1 MEKYLKLYAEPE
13 TAALDDLPENIPGKA
28 PWANVIV
35 IPACNETSGFL
46 RFPPP
51 CGGRSLMI
59 LVINESPV
67 ASEEVSQNNR
77 ILAEGVEAGFELLW
91 EYSPTSTGFGMR
103 LLRDLRAPRD
113 LLLVDRFSAGRQLPE
128 GGGVGL
134 ARKIGADLATALI
147 HRQRIRS
154 GWIHCSDGDVHLP
167 DSYFR
172 CSNTE
177 RFPASTYAA
186 LVYPYC
192 HTAPEDSDVSEEVLR
207 ATWLYELSLRYY
219 VAGLRFAGSP
229 YAFNTIGS
237 TMAVSAASYA
247 KVRGFPKRE
256 AGEDFYLLNKLAKV
270 GQVREL
276 VADTDC
282 EPLRIEARKSDRV
295 PFGTGAAVNRITG
308 LADPVRDY
316 LFYDSEVFQLLRHF
330 LQSWPV
336 IWQSGSQEGLAV
348 AVSGQPG
355 LLESL
360 QGIGVEKALTHAFGQ
375 SSDLD
380 QFTLQMH
387 TWFDAF
393 RTLKLIHALR
403 EHHLPSVNYAEL
415 VSGYVFRQLLTQDD
429 DLRVFFESGDIE

>member
-1 MEKYLKLYAEPE
+1 M
-13 TAALDDLPENIPGKA
+13 NH
-28 PWANVIV
+28 PWRVRKFHK
-35 IPACNETSGFL
+35 TTG
-46 RFPPP
+46 
-51 CGGRSLMI
+51 SL
-59 LVINESPV
+59 V
-67 ASEEVSQNNR
+67 
-77 ILAEGVEAGFELLW
+77 EGIEAGFGLLW
-91 EYSPTSTGFGMR
+91 QYSPASAGFGMS
-103 LLRDLRAPRD
+103 LLRDPRAPRD

-134 ARKIGADLATALI
+134 ARKIGADLATGLI
-147 HRQRIRS
+147 YRQRIRS

-192 HTAPEDSDVSEEVLR
+192 HIGPGDSDESVEVMK

-219 VAGLRFAGSP
+219 VAGLRFAGSL

-237 TMAVSAASYA
+237 TMAVSAECYA
-247 KVRGFPKRE
+247 KVRGFPKRK

-270 GQVREL
+270 GRVREL
-276 VADTDC
+276 TAGTDC
-282 EPLRIEARKSDRV
+282 EPLRIEARRSDRV

-308 LADPVRDY
+308 LADPVRDF
-316 LFYDSEVFQLLRHF
+316 LFYDSEVFQLLRHW

-336 IWQSGSQEGLAV
+336 IYQSGSEEGLAK
-348 AVSGQPG
+348 AVSDQAG
-355 LLESL
+355 LLECL
-360 QGIGVEKALTHAFGQ
+360 QGIGAEKALTHAFRQ

-380 QFTLQMH
+380 QFTRQMH

-393 RTLKLIHALR
+393 RTLKLIHILR

-429 DLRVFFESGDIE
+429 DLRAFFESGEIE

>member
-1 MEKYLKLYAEPE
+1 MEKYLQLYAEPE
-13 TAALDDLPENIPGKA
+13 ATALENLPDTFPGKA
-28 PWANVIV
+28 PWANVVV

-51 CGGRSLMI
+51 CGGRCLMI
-59 LVINESPV
+59 LVINESPL
-67 ASEEVSQNNR
+67 ASEEVSKNNR
-77 ILAEGVEAGFELLW
+77 NLAEGIEAGYALLW
-91 EYSPTSTGFGMR
+91 QNSPVSDGFGMS
-103 LLRDLRAPRD
+103 LLRDPRAPRD

-147 HRQRIRS
+147 YRERIRS
-154 GWIHCSDGDVHLP
+154 GWIHCTDGDVHLP
-167 DSYFR
+167 DAYFR
-172 CSNTE
+172 CTNTD

-192 HTAPEDSDVSEEVLR
+192 HTAFADSEVPAEVLR

-219 VAGLRFAGSP
+219 VAGLRYADSP

-237 TMAVSAASYA
+237 TMAVSAEYYA

-276 VADTDC
+276 TAGTDC
-282 EPLRIEARKSDRV
+282 EPLQIEARRSDRV
-295 PFGTGAAVNRITG
+295 PFGTGAAVNRITD
-308 LADPVRDY
+308 LDDPVRDY
-316 LFYDSEVFQLLRHF
+316 RFYDSGVFPLLRHW
-330 LQSWPV
+330 LQSWPQ
-336 IWQSGSQEGLAV
+336 IWQSGSEEGLAK

-360 QGIGVEKALTHAFGQ
+360 QEIGAEKALNHAFRQ

-380 QFTLQMH
+380 QFTRQMH

-403 EHHLPSVNYAEL
+403 ERHLPSVSYAEL
-415 VSGYVFRQLLTQDD
+415 VSGPVFQQLLAQDE
-429 DLRVFFESGDIE
+429 DLRTFFESGEIE